1 MRKYMFLL
9 GALLC
14 ALPGQAQLQEN
25 LQVLDI
31 LPTENITSLE
41 FKPRLKAKN
50 DAKNDMSATLEI
62 KPSFKLNKHWKFGA
76 EIPVVRVG
84 NDEVSAKGLGDI
96 MVSGS
101 YVDYSPNKIFSYGL
115 AMELTTPTATDRSL
129 GDGKWVAE
137 PEIFTVWKLS
147 PAFFVEAEYRHIFSF
162 AGSSGR
168 DDINESRYRMI
179 FGLIGPD
186 GWWFEFD
193 PRYTVDYQNPGEA
206 ELIGEFELGTM
217 INVGSSMYVRGGW
230 HLGGNKYSYDWE
242 FMMGFKILYL

>member
-76 EIPVVRVG
+76 EIPVARVG

-179 FGLIGPD
+179 FGIIGPD

-193 PRYTVDYQNPGEA
+193 PRYTVDYENPGEA